1 MIKSLFKKY
10 GKLSFSMINFTS
22 KNSIFPLN
30 QKFFCNLNVD
40 HDFKALN
47 KQIINEENVN
57 KIIDDWVKN
66 NKVCLFMKGVPDRP
80 QCGFSRYVV
89 QVMKLNNIKEYKS
102 VNILENAILREAVKK
117 YSNWPTYPQLYIN
130 GSLIGM

>member
-57 KIIDDWVKN
+57 KIIDDWTLSADLWRRKRN
-66 NKVCLFMKGVPDRP
+66 SFWG
-80 QCGFSRYVV
+80 
-89 QVMKLNNIKEYKS
+89 
-102 VNILENAILREAVKK
+102 ILV
-117 YSNWPTYPQLYIN
+117 
-130 GSLIGM
+130 

>member
-1 MIKSLFKKY
+1 
-10 GKLSFSMINFTS
+10 
-22 KNSIFPLN
+22 
-30 QKFFCNLNVD
+30 
-40 HDFKALN
+40 
-47 KQIINEENVN
+47 
-57 KIIDDWVKN
+57 
-66 NKVCLFMKGVPDRP
+66 MKGVPDRP